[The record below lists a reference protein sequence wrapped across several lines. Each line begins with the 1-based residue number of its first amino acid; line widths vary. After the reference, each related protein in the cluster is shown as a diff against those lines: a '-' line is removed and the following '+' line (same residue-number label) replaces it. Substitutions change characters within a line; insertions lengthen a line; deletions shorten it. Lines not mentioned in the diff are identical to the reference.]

1 MIRPPPLGLFAAT
14 GVELEYMIV
23 DADSLDIRPLS
34 DELIRALTG
43 TYRSDV
49 DRGPFTWSNELVL
62 HVLEFKTT
70 EPAPC
75 LRGLA
80 TAFQA
85 EIAEANL
92 RLRPFA
98 ARLLPTAMHPW
109 MDPACETRLW
119 PHEYSPVYAAY
130 DRIFG
135 CAGHGWSNL
144 QSLHLNLPFANDQE
158 FARLHAAIRALLPLL
173 PALAASSPVVDGRST
188 GWLDQ
193 RLAVYR
199 TNSARLPSVTGQVIP
214 EPAYSRADYERD
226 ILEPMYRDIAPWDPD
241 GILQDE
247 FLNSRGA
254 IARFGRGS
262 IEIRVLDVAE
272 CPAADLAIAQ
282 LIVAVLRAL
291 AAGRWLPLEA
301 LQRLDTA
308 ALAAVFLDVAREA
321 DAAIVRDPHLLAAFG
336 RRPDRPCA
344 ARDLWRALTQ
354 ELGVLGQ
361 LDAPDRTALEVILEH
376 GCLARRIL
384 AALEGHLS
392 RARLAAVY
400 RHLADCLA
408 EGRPFLPRSRSMG
421 SDPYY

>member
-1 MIRPPPLGLFAAT
+1 MIRHAPLGLFAAT

-23 DADSLDIRPLS
+23 DAHSLDVRPLS
-34 DELIRALTG
+34 DELIRAVTG

-70 EPAPC
+70 DPAPS

-85 EIAEANL
+85 EVDEANH

-109 MDPACETRLW
+109 MDPARETRLW

-144 QSLHLNLPFANDQE
+144 QSLHLNLPFANDHE
-158 FARLHAAIRALLPLL
+158 FASLHAAIRALLPLL
-173 PALAASSPVVDGRST
+173 PALAASSPIVDGRST
-188 GWLDQ
+188 GWLDH

-226 ILEPMYRDIAPWDPD
+226 ILEPMYRDIAPWDRE

-291 AAGRWLPLEA
+291 TAERWVPLA
-301 LQRLDTA
+301 TLQRLDTG
-308 ALAAVFLDVAREA
+308 ALAATLLHVAHDAEAAVVREP
-321 DAAIVRDPHLLAAFG
+321 DLLAALG
-336 RRPDRPCA
+336 RRTDRPCLA
-344 ARDLWRALTQ
+344 GSLWQVLAQ
-354 ELGVLGQ
+354 ELSVLHQ
-361 LDAPDRTALEVILEH
+361 LDAAERAALEVILQH

-384 AALEGHLS
+384 AALGGDSS
-392 RARLAAVY
+392 RPRLAAVY
-400 RHLADCLA
+400 RRLADCLA
-408 EGRPFLPRSRSMG
+408 AGRSFLPT
-421 SDPYY
+421 P

>member
-1 MIRPPPLGLFAAT
+1 MIRPSPLGLFAAT

-23 DADSLDIRPLS
+23 DADSLDVRPLS
-34 DELIRALTG
+34 DELIRTLTG
-43 TYRSDV
+43 VYRSDV

-70 EPAPC
+70 DPAPS

-85 EIAEANL
+85 EVIEANH

-109 MDPACETRLW
+109 MDPARETRLW

-144 QSLHLNLPFANDQE
+144 QSLHLNLPFANDHE

-173 PALAASSPVVDGRST
+173 PALAASSPIVDGRPT
-188 GWLDQ
+188 GWLDH

-226 ILEPMYRDIAPWDPD
+226 ILEPMYRDIAPWDPE
-241 GILQDE
+241 GTLQDE

-282 LIVAVLRAL
+282 LIVAVPRAL
-291 AAGRWLPLEA
+291 TAERWLPLAA
-301 LQRLDTA
+301 LQRLHTG
-308 ALAAVFLDVAREA
+308 ALAATLLDVARDA
-321 DAAIVRDPHLLAAFG
+321 DAAVVRDPDLLAALG
-336 RRPDRPCA
+336 RPTDRPCL
-344 ARDLWRALTQ
+344 ARTLWQVLAQ
-354 ELGVLGQ
+354 ELCVLDQ
-361 LDAPDRTALEVILEH
+361 LDTAERAALEVILQH

-384 AALEGHLS
+384 DALGGESS

-400 RHLADCLA
+400 RRLADCLA
-408 EGRPFLPRSRSMG
+408 AGRSFLPT
-421 SDPYY
+421 P